1 MAHIR
6 KHPVTGKPQVRWRD
20 PSGRERSK
28 TFLRS
33 TDARAFVAEI
43 EHEISRGTLFDRSLS
58 KTPFSVAA
66 AAWLEGRVALRR
78 SSWVRDESYLRRHVI
93 SFFGGH
99 PVGSITRDLIEEW
112 VRGLSSSGLAP
123 MTVRQVVRILRCV
136 LDDCVE
142 RGLVASSPF
151 RSLRRIALP
160 RVSSSS
166 CLFLTPSE
174 VSRLASVIE
183 PRFRALVLV
192 AAYLG
197 LRWGELAGLRV
208 SSLSL
213 SSESSSP
220 GPPSPEGE
228 AAGPSGFSGAGSLR
242 VVGTLEEVAG
252 MVRYVEETKSRGG
265 RRTLTV
271 PPFLVSE
278 LSGHLRSFGSM
289 SSLVP
294 ASVAAPSLPEGFVSS
309 SSFVFTDVDGAVL
322 RGARFRRRYWKPAVE
337 AAGLPSDLRFHDL
350 RHTCASILIA
360 EGAHPKEI
368 QARLGHSS
376 IRTTLDTYGHLLPN
390 LAARLDEGLERMWRE
405 AVETVEADGMGPLPS
420 RTETVRQS
428 PKVHRCHFPVLIK
441 VGRLAKG
448 GVGHAMG
455 ASKES
460 EGETLPC
467 AESSECA

>member
-33 TDARAFVAEI
+33 TDARALTAEI

-93 SFFGGH
+93 SFFGGY

-123 MTVRQVVRILRCV
+123 MTVRQMVRILRCV

-166 CLFLTPSE
+166 CLFLTPAE
-174 VSRLASVIE
+174 VSRLASAIE

-197 LRWGELAGLRV
+197 LRWGELAGLLV

-213 SSESSSP
+213 SLS
-220 GPPSPEGE
+220 
-228 AAGPSGFSGAGSLR
+228 SGFSGSGSLR
-242 VVGTLEEVAG
+242 VVATLEEVAG

-271 PPFLVSE
+271 PPFLVSV
-278 LSGHLRSFGSM
+278 LSGHLSSFGSGG
-289 SSLVP
+289 SLVP
-294 ASVAAPSLPEGFVSS
+294 ASVVAPSLPGGLVSS
-309 SSFVFTDVDGAVL
+309 SSFVFTDVDGGVL
-322 RGARFRRRYWKPAVE
+322 RGARFRRRYWKPAVQ
-337 AAGLPSDLRFHDL
+337 AAGLPSELRFHDL

-360 EGAHPKEI
+360 QGAHPKEI
-368 QARLGHSS
+368 QARLGHAS

-390 LAARLDEGLERMWRE
+390 LGARLDEGLERVWHE
-405 AVETVEADGMGPLPS
+405 AGLE
-420 RTETVRQS
+420 
-428 PKVHRCHFPVLIK
+428 
-441 VGRLAKG
+441 
-448 GVGHAMG
+448 
-455 ASKES
+455 
-460 EGETLPC
+460 
-467 AESSECA
+467 